1 MSVEG
6 IIFGP
11 YVLAQIARFAVVL
24 LASAGLILW
33 GVTRRST
40 AAWCALCVLV
50 VVDLGIFAQKFTPE
64 APTEYLDVD
73 LAVVNTMQSDPG
85 PVRMCAIGPGGA
97 DFMNRMSPNV
107 PMLFDLQDIQGSESL
122 IYGRYQRF
130 LKGICDDRFGFPQ
143 PDPALPALDL
153 LGVKHLLTSLRIE
166 ETGWRLEQS
175 YETRLYVNEDALPRA
190 FIARAVRVH
199 HSEQELLDLVTGSD
213 LDPWVIHL
221 LRRDAPAAGS
231 QPGVAG
237 SSTTVGFTD
246 YGPNCVEVSGDFRAG
261 QWLVLSDVLYPG
273 WRAYVDGAEEAI
285 VPADYVLRAVHLA
298 RAAKAVSFVYLPA
311 SFQLGAFASLLAL
324 AALAALA
331 SATLLRP
338 CPASGGIPPS
348 PAQGLPCVRS
358 ASAPLGGRGVGLLLP
373 PARGEEGRGRGE

>member
-40 AAWCALCVLV
+40 IAWCALCVLV
-50 VVDLGIFAQKFTPE
+50 VVDLGIFARKFTP
-64 APTEYLDVD
+64 ADPTAYLDVD

-97 DFMNRMSPNV
+97 DFMNRMPPNV

-130 LKGICDDRFGFPQ
+130 LTRISSERFGPLQ
-143 PDPALPALDL
+143 PDPSLPAVDL
-153 LGVKHLLTSLRIE
+153 LGVKYLLTPLRIE
-166 ETGWRLEQS
+166 DPGWRLERS
-175 YETRLYVNEDALPRA
+175 YETRLYVNEEALPRA
-190 FIARAVRVH
+190 FIARGVRVH
-199 HSEQELLDLVTGSD
+199 HSEQELFELVTGGD
-213 LDPWVIHL
+213 LDPWVVHL

-231 QPGVAG
+231 ARSTADG
-237 SSTTVGFTD
+237 STTVGFTD
-246 YGPNCVEVSGDFRAG
+246 YGPNCVELSGDFRAG

-273 WRAYVDGAEEAI
+273 WRAYVDGAEEQI

-298 RAAKAVSFVYLPA
+298 RAARAVSFVYLPA

-331 SATLLRP
+331 SAALLRP
-338 CPASGGIPPS
+338 CRASGGIPPS

-358 ASAPLGGRGVGLLLP
+358 ASAPLGGRRIGLLLP
-373 PARGEEGRGRGE
+373 PARGEEGRGGGE